1 MTVVPT
7 MRFAQQAQA
16 DISRLSAELAELQR
30 QISSGKSVDDLR
42 TLGDG
47 STRLIATAGLIS
59 MDENRVRLGKEI
71 EARIRLQASAMQRAS
86 SSAIQ
91 FVRTIREAA
100 LNKDGGNLSTGL
112 EFAFANLRQAMN
124 ESFNGAP
131 LFGGERVGDPP
142 IKINSLPALAMVTTQ
157 TEVFDEAARKP
168 RVDLGGDLALDVA
181 DRASEISWDSF
192 RALRDLKRYFDAEPT
207 VLRPRINDEQAKD
220 LLILAEALEN
230 AVGKIQEAESRNG
243 FKLER
248 VEAARTQLQSRVL
261 TLRQELSSQSET
273 DLAAVSTRLAM
284 LQTQYQATGQT
295 FASLSRLT
303 LLDFLR

>member
-1 MTVVPT
+1 

-59 MDENRVRLGKEI
+59 MDENRVRLGREI

-112 EFAFANLRQAMN
+112 EFAFANLSQAMN
-124 ESFNGAP
+124 ESFNGTP

-142 IKINSLPALAMVTTQ
+142 IKIDSLPALAMVTTQ

>member
-1 MTVVPT
+1 